1 MRNQAIN
8 VTVDAVVFKKEKSE
22 TYVLLIR
29 RKNPSFQNQ
38 WTLPGGFVESDE
50 DLETAAKRELKEET
64 GIEMTSCE
72 QLHTFGKPG
81 RDPRGR
87 TISIVYV
94 GLASEASEPKAA
106 DDAKEARWF
115 PIENLPNLAFD
126 HLEILTRAIS
136 K

>member
-64 GIEMTSCE
+64 GIEMTSC
-72 QLHTFGKPG
+72 
-81 RDPRGR
+81 
-87 TISIVYV
+87 
-94 GLASEASEPKAA
+94 
-106 DDAKEARWF
+106 
-115 PIENLPNLAFD
+115 
-126 HLEILTRAIS
+126 
-136 K
+136 